1 MLLSSVCCV
10 DCKRSTCEQAERRS
24 GGDAT
29 RGYLERTH
37 LLPLLPQQLL
47 QLAHALTLLLEL
59 GAEARLGA
67 IGHRGGLAHA
77 RGCGAAAAERGRR
90 ARGRRPHDPTPP
102 CETVAPVHARSAWP
116 PRRTRRDTQR
126 APGRVAAKL
135 ACCRMATTPAA
146 APCVTAPVN
155 ALVHRP
161 STLHMFR
168 CEKACTPCAHACVF
182 ASRVQCSAHNGVP
195 PGVDGCTRA
204 LKGGSVQ
211 HASQHVRRL
220 SARPKRQAYLQ
231 VWRLVW
237 LRKRYYDVGLRWV
250 PWQLYLFG

>member
-77 RGCGAAAAERGRR
+77 RGCVGLPKQATSCLCFRLAR
-90 ARGRRPHDPTPP
+90 AVLCAQR
-102 CETVAPVHARSAWP
+102 RSA
-116 PRRTRRDTQR
+116 
-126 APGRVAAKL
+126 GR
-135 ACCRMATTPAA
+135 
-146 APCVTAPVN
+146 
-155 ALVHRP
+155 
-161 STLHMFR
+161 
-168 CEKACTPCAHACVF
+168 
-182 ASRVQCSAHNGVP
+182 
-195 PGVDGCTRA
+195 
-204 LKGGSVQ
+204 
-211 HASQHVRRL
+211 
-220 SARPKRQAYLQ
+220 
-231 VWRLVW
+231 
-237 LRKRYYDVGLRWV
+237 
-250 PWQLYLFG
+250 